1 MEWLSCIRE
10 SIRYME
16 EHLLTIRDSS
26 EAADAVFVSPFYL
39 QKGFKLMTG
48 YSMTEYIRSRRLY
61 LAALDVLADKGSITD
76 LAFKYGY
83 DTPESFSKAFS
94 RFHGCTPT
102 KLKSN
107 PDKIRTFLPLK
118 ITIKIQGGNNMNY
131 TIEEKAP
138 FRLIGFERSFPYE
151 TAYQEIPVFW
161 DEIFKHKIAPL
172 CIGKAPETELEQ
184 AVCRYGIGEFGV
196 SIDDMPDTGRFRYL
210 IAGVYTQ
217 GDVPDGMTIY
227 EVPAL
232 YWAKF
237 SCVGPLPG
245 ALQSVN
251 TKIFSEWLPNNSEYE
266 LAAGVS
272 LEWYSSEGKTTDAD
286 YESAVW
292 IPVKKKDA

>member
-1 MEWLSCIRE
+1 MEWLSCIRT

-26 EAADAVFVSPFYL
+26 EVADAVFVSPYYL

-48 YSMTEYIRSRRLY
+48 YSMAEYIRNRRLY
-61 LAALDVLADKGSITD
+61 LAALDVLADRGNITD

-102 KLKSN
+102 RLKSN
-107 PDKIRTFLPLK
+107 AAKIKVFLPIR
-118 ITIKIQGGNNMNY
+118 ITIKIQGGNSMNY
-131 TIEEKAP
+131 TIEEMKS
-138 FRLIGFERSFPYE
+138 FRLIGFERSFTYE
-151 TAYQEIPVFW
+151 AAYQEIPAFW
-161 DEIFKHKIAPL
+161 NEIFKYKIAPL
-172 CIGKAPETELEQ
+172 CIGKTPKTKLEQ
-184 AVCRYGIGEFGV
+184 AVCHYGIGEFGV

-217 GDVPDGMTIY
+217 GDVPDGMTVCEI
-227 EVPAL
+227 PAL
-232 YWAKF
+232 SWTKF

-251 TKIFSEWLPNNSEYE
+251 TKIFSEWLPNNPEYE
-266 LAAGVS
+266 LAAGIS
-272 LEWYSSEGKTTDAD
+272 LE
-286 YESAVW
+286 
-292 IPVKKKDA
+292 

>member
-16 EHLLTIRDSS
+16 EHLLTIHDSS

-48 YSMTEYIRSRRLY
+48 YSTAEYIRSRRLY
-61 LAALDVLADKGSITD
+61 LAALDLLADKGSITD

-102 KLKSN
+102 RLKSS

-118 ITIKIQGGNNMNY
+118 ITIKIQGGNSMNY
-131 TIEEKAP
+131 TIEEKEP

-151 TAYQEIPVFW
+151 TAYQEIPAFW
-161 DEIFKHKIAPL
+161 DEIFKRKAAPL
-172 CIGKAPETELEQ
+172 CAGKAPKTELEQ
-184 AVCRYGIGEFGV
+184 AVCHYGIGEFGV
-196 SIDDMPDTGRFRYL
+196 SIDDTPDTGRFRYL
-210 IAGVYTQ
+210 IAGIYTQ

-232 YWAKF
+232 CWAKF

-266 LAAGVS
+266 LAADIS
-272 LEWYSSEGKTTDAD
+272 LEWYSSEEKTTDAD
-286 YESAVW
+286 YESAIW